1 MQTTWTMKV
10 TAVGLLYVNYMHIK
24 VIALYTAI
32 RNVQVKNP
40 IGVFQPCVQL
50 GFSEVLQYLMVD
62 DQ

>member
-10 TAVGLLYVNYMHIK
+10 MAVGLQSVNFMHIK

-40 IGVFQPCVQL
+40 ISVFQSCALL
-50 GFSEVLQYLMVD
+50 GFTKVFQYLMVD

>member
-10 TAVGLLYVNYMHIK
+10 TAVGLQYVNYMHIK
-24 VIALYTAI
+24 VNALNTAI

-40 IGVFQPCVQL
+40 ISVFQPCVHL